1 MHPQA
6 NLQKTLEI
14 TLWNKGL
21 KNDFMGRTSMKLD
34 QVLPPATCKEGWF
47 ELYDGDRGKHEFKVM
62 ELVGDASKHYVALF
76 DYNPRCKQEL
86 LLRQVGIASCGR
98 NGGGT
103 GTASRCRFGVSAPSW
118 PTRPTFELCSGVCF
132 APGW

>member
-1 MHPQA
+1 MIPQA

-62 ELVGDASKHYVALF
+62 ELVGDVSKHYVALF

-86 LLRQVGIASCGR
+86 LLRQVGTDTVAADVGVER
-98 NGGGT
+98 ALRPAAT
-103 GTASRCRFGVSAPSW
+103 LRFHAFLTHYPL
-118 PTRPTFELCSGVCF
+118 PTS
-132 APGW
+132 